1 VLDLLRPFFRRLYE
15 ETGWNFVIF
24 YEQYEWDRF
33 IAAIWVSLEL
43 IVASLFFSLVVGV
56 TGAWLQGS
64 PIRVVRLFMSG
75 YIQFF
80 RNTPPYVQLLFF
92 FFVLGNFTPQVDKG
106 GYYEP
111 MITSF
116 GWAVISLSFFAGA
129 FNVEIFRAGIEAVP
143 QSTREAAESLG
154 YSRLKAYI
162 YVILPLAFRVSLPAL
177 NNNLV
182 NLLKTTTQ
190 AYAIAVPE
198 MLYTLNQVWSDNV
211 NVPEMMIVLFAYY
224 VGLVAV
230 LVWGM
235 HKWERRIK
243 IPGYG

>member
-1 VLDLLRPFFRRLYE
+1 MLDLLTPFFRRLYD

-33 IAAIWVSLEL
+33 VAAIWVSLEL
-43 IVASLFFSLVVGV
+43 IVASLFFSLVVGIV
-56 TGAWLQGS
+56 GAWLQGS
-64 PIRVVRLFMSG
+64 PIRAVRLFMSG

-143 QSTREAAESLG
+143 ESTREAAESLG
-154 YSRLKAYI
+154 YSRLRAYI

-211 NVPEMMIVLFAYY
+211 NVPEMMIVIFAYY

-235 HKWERRIK
+235 HRWERRMK

>member
-1 VLDLLRPFFRRLYE
+1 MLDLLTPFFRRLYE

-33 IAAIWVSLEL
+33 VEAIWVSLLL
-43 IVASLFFSLVVGV
+43 IVASLLFSLVVGIV
-56 TGAWLQGS
+56 GAWLQGS
-64 PIRVVRLFMSG
+64 PIKVVRVFMSG

-106 GYYEP
+106 GYFEP
-111 MITSF
+111 MISSF

-143 QSTREAAESLG
+143 ESTREAAESLG
-154 YSRLKAYI
+154 YSRFRAYI
-162 YVILPLAFRVSLPAL
+162 YVILPLAFRVSLPSL

-235 HKWERRIK
+235 HRWERKMK

>member
-1 VLDLLRPFFRRLYE
+1 MLDLLTPFFRRLYE

-33 IAAIWVSLEL
+33 VAAIWVSLEL
-43 IVASLFFSLVVGV
+43 IVASLFFSLVVGIV
-56 TGAWLQGS
+56 GAWLQGS
-64 PIRVVRLFMSG
+64 PIRAVRLFMSG

-92 FFVLGNFTPQVDKG
+92 FFVLGNFTPKVDMG

-143 QSTREAAESLG
+143 ESTREAAESLG
-154 YSRLKAYI
+154 YSRLMAYV
-162 YVILPLAFRVSLPAL
+162 YVILPLAFRVCLPSL

-211 NVPEMMIVLFAYY
+211 NVPEMMIVLFIYY

-235 HKWERRIK
+235 HRWERKMK